1 MGKET
6 RLLGIEA
13 GGEISLQQFIALY
26 EKLVSFQ
33 DHSGRGGG
41 RASQRRLPSS
51 PPGVDLQFRM
61 NAAAAF
67 SLCGFVSLAIFSDVV
82 HESMCTEIPFEMIL
96 VRVHCSNSR
105 SIIFVVVVVVQIYI
119 TLHRII
125 QCIQI

>member
-13 GGEISLQQFIALY
+13 GGEVSLQQFIALY
-26 EKLVSFQ
+26 EKLVNFQ

-51 PPGVDLQFRM
+51 PPGVDLESEI

-82 HESMCTEIPFEMIL
+82 HESMCTETLFDMIL
-96 VRVHCSNSR
+96 VRV
-105 SIIFVVVVVVQIYI
+105 Y
-119 TLHRII
+119 
-125 QCIQI
+125 